1 MDVLRTGKQTL
12 AVDLKN
18 PQGQSLVRSLCK
30 QYDVVLEPF
39 RPGKVNNKSPQFKLK
54 PKLPGVMEKLNL
66 GPDRL
71 LQENPKLIYARLT
84 GFGQSGTLAKRAG
97 HDLNYLA
104 VSGILSFLGRKAEK
118 PLPPVNLLADFAA
131 GGLLCAFGI
140 CLALLDR
147 HKTSKGQIVDCA
159 MVDGSAY
166 IASWLLASQS
176 LPIWGNKKGEN
187 QLDSGAYYYEVYET
201 KDGKFMSVGCLEPQ
215 FFQKFI
221 ELIGLPEL
229 HQGSDNEEA
238 KRIVQEKFLT
248 KTQQEWSDIF
258 EQSDAC
264 VYPVVEWENAW
275 KHGHNKA
282 RGLFRKNEDGIFEV
296 RPAPRLSRT
305 PGSLKTPIESDTDS
319 FEVAVRI
326 LKDLGK
332 NVEDVEKLMEEG
344 VINVYRNKL

>member
-1 MDVLRTGKQTL
+1 M
-12 AVDLKN
+12 KN
-18 PQGQSLVRSLCK
+18 PN
-30 QYDVVLEPF
+30 F
-39 RPGKVNNKSPQFKLK
+39 
-54 PKLPGVMEKLNL
+54 PGVMEKLDL
-66 GPDRL
+66 GPETL
-71 LQENPKLIYARLT
+71 LKENPKLIYARLT

-104 VSGILSFLGRKAEK
+104 VSGILSFLGRKTEK

-147 HKTSKGQIVDCA
+147 HKTSKGQVVDSS

-176 LPIWGNKKGEN
+176 LPIWGNQRGEN
-187 QLDSGAYYYEVYET
+187 PLDSGAFYYEVYET

-215 FFQKFI
+215 FFKQFI
-221 ELIGLPEL
+221 ELIDLPEL
-229 HQGSDNEEA
+229 HQGSDNDEA
-238 KRIVQEKFLT
+238 TRIVQEKFLT
-248 KTQQEWSDIF
+248 KTQKEWSQIF

-275 KHGHNKA
+275 KHEHNQA
-282 RGLFRKNEDGIFEV
+282 RNLFAKNKDGIFEV
-296 RPAPRLSRT
+296 QPAPRLSRT
-305 PGSLKTPIESDTDS
+305 PGTLKTFIESETDS

-326 LKDLGK
+326 LKDIGK
-332 NVEDVEKLMEEG
+332 GVKDVERLIEEG
-344 VINVYRNKL
+344 VVNVHRNKL